1 MSQSAQQ
8 PAQQASQQAPHQSP
22 QQQPSQPQPHHQAS
36 QPAPH
41 QPTYYPPQYTSRT
54 YTPPIY
60 PPSRDYNASASLAS
74 PYGNPI
80 QPPAKRQRLSPN
92 PQSPY
97 SSGSPYNS
105 PGLANITL
113 PNQVFSSPYYGSQA
127 NGTPPSN
134 TGSFYNTMNSAPP
147 NNAPHDMPPS
157 NSTTAHNGPPTTM
170 ATQTGSMGPPS
181 RPNDKPTDMNDLV
194 DVLSGSGVD
203 LREEEAALTRR
214 YTHR

>member
-1 MSQSAQQ
+1 MSQSSQQ
-8 PAQQASQQAPHQSP
+8 PAQQASHQS
-22 QQQPSQPQPHHQAS
+22 QQQPPQPPYQASQS
-36 QPAPH
+36 QPAPQ

-60 PPSRDYNASASLAS
+60 PPARDYNASPSLAS
-74 PYGNPI
+74 PYANPI
-80 QPPAKRQRLSPN
+80 QPTAKRQRLSPN

-97 SSGSPYNS
+97 SAGSPPYNS

-127 NGTPPSN
+127 NGTPQSN

-147 NNAPHDMPPS
+147 NNAPQDFPS
-157 NSTTAHNGPPTTM
+157 SNNAPAQNGPPTTI

-214 YTHR
+214 YTQR